1 MRVSII
7 IPSYKNYV
15 LTSNCLTSISKF
27 DNGKYDCEI
36 IVVDDYSG
44 AETTDKLRQI
54 EGIILIENEV
64 NSGFSKVCNIGARRA
79 KGDLLVFLNNDT
91 EVFNGWLEAIVQ
103 AFAYENNV
111 GAVGVKLL
119 MPNGKIQHAGVVIS
133 KDKIPIHI
141 YYNRNH
147 NLPCVN
153 YRREFMA
160 VTAACI
166 AIPKKVFSE
175 VDGFDE
181 NYINGFDDID
191 LCHRIREKGY
201 RILYEPKAVVT
212 HYESVSEGRFNH
224 CNNNMD
230 LYMSRWK
237 NVESDEHK
245 KYRED
250 GFGWLWITLQDL
262 KRTPL
267 YISIYRLS
275 YSLYQ
280 RIKNV
285 WLPFVSPESEKY

>member
-15 LTSNCLTSISKF
+15 LTSNCLTSILKF
-27 DNGKYDCEI
+27 DNGKYDYEI

-44 AETTDKLRQI
+44 VETTEKLKQI
-54 EGIILIENEV
+54 RNINLIENPV
-64 NSGFSKVCNIGARRA
+64 NLGFSKTCNIGAKTA
-79 KGDLLVFLNNDT
+79 KGDLLIFLNNDT
-91 EVFNGWLEAIVQ
+91 EVYDGWLEAIVQ
-103 AFAYENNV
+103 NFIYESNI

-119 MPNGKIQHAGVVIS
+119 FPNGKVQHAGVVIS
-133 KDKIPIHI
+133 QDKIPRHI
-141 YYNRNH
+141 YYNQDH
-147 NLPCVN
+147 DLPWVN
-153 YRREFMA
+153 YRREFAA

-166 AIPKKVFSE
+166 AIPKRVFCE
-175 VDGFDE
+175 VKGFDE

-201 RILYEPKAVVT
+201 RILYEPKAVVR

-224 CNNNMD
+224 RKSNMD

-245 KYRED
+245 RYRED
-250 GFGWLWITLQDL
+250 GFIWPWIILQDL

-280 RIKNV
+280 RIINV
-285 WLPFVSPESEKY
+285 WLHFVSP